1 MAKSRLL
8 PRIVIALAAALFV
21 RHFCQPAFTALVV
34 PNFRPA
40 QPRCAATQMKAGKCP
55 FTSMF
60 AGGDTLQAEAPFT
73 THDGS
78 PKQDWWPNSLD
89 LSMLKAADGDNS
101 PASLK
106 NFNYAEEFKTL
117 DLDAVKKDIMEL
129 MTHSQ
134 EWWPADYGHYGPF
147 FVRMAWHSAGTYRTF
162 DGRGGGGKGSLR
174 FAPLNSWPDNANLD
188 KAKRLLWPIKQKYG
202 KRLSWADLMIFT
214 GNCAMESMGLPQFGF
229 GGGREDIWEPEDI
242 NWGPEM
248 EWLADGRHQNGQ
260 TGESLENPLGA
271 VQMGLIYVNP
281 EGPGGDPD
289 AMAAA
294 QDMRT
299 TFGRMAMNDEETVA
313 LVAGGHTFGKAHGA
327 APPGDHVGPEPEG
340 ASMENMGFGW
350 MSNFNSGKGVDAITS
365 GLEGAWTQNPTQW
378 DNGYFENLF
387 NYAWQKT
394 KSPAGATQWT
404 PDDAS
409 TKDMVPDAHDPSKK
423 HAPMMFTT
431 DLALKADPSYA
442 AISKR
447 FHENPKEFE
456 TAFTKAWYKLTHR
469 DMGPHSRLLGK
480 YVPEP
485 QIWQDPVPAATHSPI
500 GEKEADELKGKVL
513 QSGLSTGQLVRTA
526 WASASTYRVTDHRGG
541 ANGARVRLSPQ
552 KDWEV
557 NDPDELAQVLQTLE
571 GVQAAFNAQHSSTP
585 VSLADLIVLAGGA
598 AIEEAAKKGGHAVKV
613 PFTPGR
619 TDATDE
625 QTDAA
630 SFDVLEPTAD
640 GFRNHVSLGHKRS
653 ASIETLLVDR
663 AQMLTLSA
671 PEMTALVGGLRVLDA
686 NTRQSQVGV
695 LTKTPGTLN
704 NDYFVNLLDMNHNW
718 KVSDKNSNL
727 YEARHFKTG
736 EVVWTGSRADLVFG
750 SNSELR
756 ALAEYYGCDDSKQAF
771 VNDFVAAWAKVMN
784 VDRFDVAK

>member
-1 MAKSRLL
+1 
-8 PRIVIALAAALFV
+8 
-21 RHFCQPAFTALVV
+21 
-34 PNFRPA
+34 
-40 QPRCAATQMKAGKCP
+40 
-55 FTSMF
+55 
-60 AGGDTLQAEAPFT
+60 
-73 THDGS
+73 
-78 PKQDWWPNSLD
+78 
-89 LSMLKAADGDNS
+89 
-101 PASLK
+101 
-106 NFNYAEEFKTL
+106 
-117 DLDAVKKDIMEL
+117 
-129 MTHSQ
+129 
-134 EWWPADYGHYGPF
+134 
-147 FVRMAWHSAGTYRTF
+147 
-162 DGRGGGGKGSLR
+162 
-174 FAPLNSWPDNANLD
+174 
-188 KAKRLLWPIKQKYG
+188 
-202 KRLSWADLMIFT
+202 
-214 GNCAMESMGLPQFGF
+214 
-229 GGGREDIWEPEDI
+229 
-242 NWGPEM
+242 
-248 EWLADGRHQNGQ
+248 
-260 TGESLENPLGA
+260 
-271 VQMGLIYVNP
+271 
-281 EGPGGDPD
+281 
-289 AMAAA
+289 
-294 QDMRT
+294 
-299 TFGRMAMNDEETVA
+299 
-313 LVAGGHTFGKAHGA
+313 
-327 APPGDHVGPEPEG
+327 
-340 ASMENMGFGW
+340 MENMGFGW

-387 NYAWQKT
+387 NYVWEKT

-557 NDPDELAQVLQTLE
+557 NDPDELATVLQTLE

-619 TDATDE
+619 TDATAE

-686 NTRQSQVGV
+686 NTGQSQVGV
-695 LTKTPGTLN
+695 LTKQPGTLT
-704 NDYFVNLLDMNHNW
+704 NDYFVNLLDMNNNW
-718 KVSDKNSNL
+718 KVSPKNSNL

-736 EVVWTGSRADLVFG
+736 VVVWTGSRADLVFG

-784 VDRFDVAK
+784 VDRFDVAKSS